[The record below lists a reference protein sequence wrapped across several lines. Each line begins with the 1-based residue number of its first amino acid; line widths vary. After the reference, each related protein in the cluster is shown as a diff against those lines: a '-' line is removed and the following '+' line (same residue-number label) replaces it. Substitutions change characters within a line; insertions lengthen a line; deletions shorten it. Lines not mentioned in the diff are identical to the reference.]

1 MISIVK
7 ITDKDNLPCRY
18 ASRLDAFSNGREY
31 VFRPGVNII
40 VGNNGCGK
48 TTLIRM
54 IAYFM
59 FCDSSMKSQ
68 IPDESYKY
76 PDILDE
82 PDRNLDIDN
91 IESLINILSFH
102 KERTQLITVIHN
114 PLVIWRL
121 SDNKSVNFVE
131 MTEGYVEKVRNVIEK
146 GRRYG
151 K

>member
-54 IAYFM
+54 IADFT
-59 FCDSSMKSQ
+59 FCDIVADA
-68 IPDESYKY
+68 IPDWAKRAKECGAGTRHRTH
-76 PDILDE
+76 I
-82 PDRNLDIDN
+82 DRIISDYNIRCLCSLYFRFECIDDN
-91 IESLINILSFH
+91 GREYQQPYFANGH
-102 KERTQLITVIHN
+102 QNEATKEIKL
-114 PLVIWRL
+114 
-121 SDNKSVNFVE
+121 
-131 MTEGYVEKVRNVIEK
+131 
-146 GRRYG
+146 
-151 K
+151 

>member
-54 IAYFM
+54 IADFT
-59 FCDSSMKSQ
+59 FCDSSMLSK
-68 IPDESYKY
+68 IPDAGYKFPPIIVAELSPAGEIY
-76 PDILDE
+76 DDDILIIKTSHLIE
-82 PDRNLDIDN
+82 FFPDYYSPTYGARFIIGARLRQYLRAADN
-91 IESLINILSFH
+91 N
-102 KERTQLITVIHN
+102 ERRFLY
-114 PLVIWRL
+114 
-121 SDNKSVNFVE
+121 DF
-131 MTEGYVEKVRNVIEK
+131 IEK
-146 GRRYG
+146 HA
-151 K
+151 KIEE